1 MKLKRS
7 RQRRDIS
14 YDYSPAD
21 PFGSYTGRSKDKEK
35 PVQDADDL

>member
-1 MKLKRS
+1 MKHKRS
-7 RQRRDIS
+7 KTGKVAI

-21 PFGSYTGRSKDKEK
+21 PFGSYTGRSKDRAK